1 MQLKTSLLLTAL
13 LTGLATATTLP
24 TDDGPTP
31 LLSLPDDTSVADLP
45 EQTTA
50 PTLIPSD
57 DGDDTSEP
65 SDTTD
70 VPTTLVPSPT
80 TDDDDT
86 PTPTDATTDTI
97 TVTSNDS
104 DSGTATTSPAET
116 HTHDATAT
124 TTDNGTMT
132 SSSDAADET
141 GSGEDDD
148 DSGRGDEDRQR
159 TTTRAAST
167 PTSINAAAG
176 KSQFGLAVLGVAL
189 VAGLGL

>member
-80 TDDDDT
+80 TNDDDT
-86 PTPTDATTDTI
+86 LTPTDTI
-97 TVTSNDS
+97 TITSSDSDS